1 VLSGEAINTN
11 ILVFFFTAVLEYNI
25 TYNQVY
31 LDVSKETRENITF
44 QLFIVVFLVI
54 FIPKQPSIA
63 PLSVFNFTLICT
75 LNWLIDVFRQCIVSH
90 QKIFI
95 IKILPDNYR
104 VRIMVFNAT
113 FNNISFISWQS
124 VLLVEYRLQVTDK
137 LYHIMLYRVHLAWT
151 GFKLATLVVEKHLL
165 YR

>member
-1 VLSGEAINTN
+1 MLSGEAINTN
-11 ILVFFFTAVLEYNI
+11 IIVFFFTAVLEYNI

-104 VRIMVFNAT
+104 VMIMVFNAT
-113 FNNISFISWQS
+113 FNNISFIS
-124 VLLVEYRLQVTDK
+124 
-137 LYHIMLYRVHLAWT
+137 
-151 GFKLATLVVEKHLL
+151 
-165 YR
+165 